1 MKRIL
6 LSALLVIGAQL
17 AAAERPTYQTKTLEG
32 SDRTVYLIPG
42 LASPGSVWDELADE
56 LVAEGHRVRILTLAG
71 FAGLPPLE
79 GDHFLP
85 LVRDQLAAEL
95 AASEGPA
102 PVIVGH
108 SLGAFMA
115 LWLAATE
122 ADNVAG
128 VVAVDGVPYLAAL
141 GRPDATPQSQRAQAE
156 QMAQYMASLT
166 PEQYAAQNR
175 MALSGM
181 VTDPAEVERFAAEGG
196 RSDPATVGRAV
207 AEMLT
212 TDLRGL
218 MPQIEAPVILIQA
231 ADSGADENMRRA
243 YADQVAGIPDH
254 RHVVADRGRHF
265 VQLDNPE
272 FVREQVFGL
281 LKAVGDE

>member
-1 MKRIL
+1 MKRLL
-6 LSALLVIGAQL
+6 LSALLVLGAQL
-17 AAAERPTYQTKTLEG
+17 AVAERPAYQARTLEG
-32 SDRTVYLIPG
+32 SGRTVYLIPG
-42 LASPGSVWDELADE
+42 LASPGGVWDGLASD
-56 LVAEGHRVRILTLAG
+56 LVAEGYRLRILTLAG
-71 FAGLPPLE
+71 FAGAPPLGGE
-79 GDHFLP
+79 HFLP
-85 LVRDQLAAEL
+85 VVRDQLAAEL
-95 AASEGPA
+95 AAGEGPA

-122 ADNVAG
+122 TDKVAG

-141 GRPDATPQSQRAQAE
+141 GRPDATPESQRAQAE
-156 QMAQYMASLT
+156 QMAQFMASLT

-181 VTDPAEVERFAAEGG
+181 VTDPAQVERFAAEGG

-218 MPQIEAPVILIQA
+218 MPRIEVPVVLIQA
-231 ADSGADENMRRA
+231 ADSGADENMRTA
-243 YADQVAGIPDH
+243 YAMQVAGVPDH

-265 VQLDNPE
+265 VQLDDPE
-272 FVREQVFGL
+272 FVRDELFRL